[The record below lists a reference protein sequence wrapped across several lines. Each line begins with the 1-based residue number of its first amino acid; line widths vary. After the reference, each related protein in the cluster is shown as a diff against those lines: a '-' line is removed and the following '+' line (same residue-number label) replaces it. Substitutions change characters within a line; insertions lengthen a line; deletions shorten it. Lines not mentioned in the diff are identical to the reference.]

1 MVVQGAVHWPVWVY
15 CTQHLSH
22 LLTVINSSVNF
33 YIYCYK
39 HHCHCAA
46 SHRPSLTLT
55 TQVSRSSGGYRLLL
69 FKFRQPCW
77 PWRMRKKTQ
86 TNQVQDMNFLGCR
99 ILNCTVMN
107 DYTDCD
113 T

>member
-1 MVVQGAVHWPVWVY
+1 MLVQGAVHWPVWVY

-55 TQVSRSSGGYRLLL
+55 TQVSPQQRRLSAL
-69 FKFRQPCW
+69 
-77 PWRMRKKTQ
+77 
-86 TNQVQDMNFLGCR
+86 
-99 ILNCTVMN
+99 TV
-107 DYTDCD
+107 YV
-113 T
+113 